1 MSVCVINNIVTPRG
15 RDYRSVW
22 VTRFSVTPRG
32 RSTGVYGLSV
42 TKRPRLVRQ
51 ECMGYL
57 SHPEADTTGVSI
69 MIIGWKSHRLNAA
82 PEPHIMND
90 DQTKT
95 NIIVYMAI

>member
-1 MSVCVINNIVTPRG
+1 
-15 RDYRSVW
+15 
-22 VTRFSVTPRG
+22 
-32 RSTGVYGLSV
+32 
-42 TKRPRLVRQ
+42 
-51 ECMGYL
+51 MGYL